1 MKKLVVFFLLI
12 FTSIA
17 FSQNDPKKITGTV
30 VDSKGDPIP
39 SVTVTFEDKNTATDL
54 DGKYSIEVKNSKSIL
69 RFSYLGFAPQ
79 VVVVGKNKVINITL
93 VESKNDLDEVVVVG
107 YGTQKR
113 SNVTGSI
120 SKYKNEKLD
129 EVAVSRIDQA
139 LQGKIAGVQVQNISS
154 EAGADAQISV
164 RGISSINAG
173 ANPLIV
179 VDGQPIPD
187 GLATLNMADVASV
200 EVLKD
205 AASAAIYGSRGAS
218 GVILITTKS
227 GKTDKVKYSF
237 KYSTGFKSAYKKY
250 NMLTTSEYIQLLYRE
265 RAIRLT
271 DPAIQAEGLTSPNA
285 LNLLYQGS
293 ATKTNNL
300 IAGYIVENTMLGGRG
315 YDYQSEVLRTAEF
328 KNIQFGATG
337 GSKNVKYYISAGYQG
352 DQGIMLK
359 SNFQK
364 INFRTK
370 FDIELSKRVKL
381 NVNLNPSYIAK
392 ESPSEN
398 LTNFWRYPSWLPYQ
412 HNALTAAFVNQ
423 NAQWANIRPGDYAH
437 PRHFI
442 GLNYNPVYP
451 DGSTLFMPDGTTFTT
466 AQGSPSN
473 SAQNN
478 PMASL
483 LSHDINAKSY
493 GLQGGST
500 LSLNIANG
508 LDFKTMNTMYV
519 KYDTKFD
526 WTDRN
531 AEGDGIVN
539 KGVYFDNSYVD
550 LLTENTLNYK
560 KELDESNSV
569 ELLLGYTAQQTKNT
583 STQTTGLDYPSDDFN
598 TLNNA
603 LFIDKSG
610 TFGSKNQIGLISYLG
625 RVNYVI
631 ENKYF
636 LTASFRT
643 DGSSYFGPNKKWGSF
658 PAASIGWA
666 VNKEPF
672 LNKVEW
678 LNKLNFRTSYGVS
691 GNNRILNYGFQN
703 LLSPSNYSFGPG
715 TGTQTGGQVG
725 NSAINANE
733 DITWESTYQTN
744 YGMDLAV
751 INNRLNLTLDI
762 YNSTTDKLL
771 LQQATMAFSGVPLSW
786 NNIGSLRNR
795 GFEIELSSTNYK
807 SNNFKWTTS
816 ANISHAE
823 NRIIELGNEAYL
835 LNYGERNEIYK
846 SVVGGP
852 LVQFFGYKT
861 DGVWI
866 SNDQI
871 AASGLTSELPNA
883 LKQGGLKVV
892 DVNGDGVLD
901 TNDRTII
908 GDPYPDFTWG
918 ITNNFTYKNFDLS
931 FTLQGV
937 QGGELINGDPNY
949 GETKSANVNYNS
961 NRWISPQNPGDG
973 RTPYEELGFN
983 WMLTDY
989 VVEDASYFALR
1000 EVNLGYNLPANWS
1013 KKIGLSS
1020 LRLYTS
1026 AQNLYFHSANGYRG
1040 INPEGR
1046 STSGPYGSALIA
1058 GYQRGAFPIP
1068 RTFVFGIDINF

>member
-1 MKKLVVFFLLI
+1 MKKPLVLFLLI
-12 FTSIA
+12 FTSIIY
-17 FSQNDPKKITGTV
+17 SQTELKKISGLV
-30 VDSKGDPIP
+30 VDNKGLPIP
-39 SVTVTFEDKNTATDL
+39 GVTVTFEENNVATDL
-54 DGKYSIEVKNSKSIL
+54 DGKYAIEVKNAKSIL

-79 VVVVGKNKVINITL
+79 IVVVGKNKEINITL
-93 VESKNDLDEVVVVG
+93 LEAKNELDEVVVIG

-129 EVAVSRIDQA
+129 EIAVSRLDQA

-173 ANPLIV
+173 ASPLVV

-227 GKTDKVKYSF
+227 GKTDKAKFSF
-237 KYSTGFKSAYKKY
+237 KYSTGFKNAYKKY
-250 NMLTTSEYIQLLYRE
+250 DLMTTSEYTEMLYRE
-265 RAIRLT
+265 RDIRIT
-271 DPAIQAEGLTSPNA
+271 DPAIIAEGGNA
-285 LNLLYQGS
+285 LNLIYQGG
-293 ATKTNNL
+293 TPNNL
-300 IAGYIVENTMLGGRG
+300 IAAYIVENTMLGGKG
-315 YDYQSEVLRTAEF
+315 YDYQAEVLRNGEF
-328 KNIQFGATG
+328 KNIQFGASG
-337 GSKNVKYYISAGYQG
+337 GTKSMKYFISAGYQG

-359 SNFQK
+359 SDFQK
-364 INFRTK
+364 LNLRTK
-370 FDIELSKRVKL
+370 FDIELTKRVKL
-381 NVNLNPSYIAK
+381 NVNLNPSYSAK

-398 LTNFWRYPSWLPYQ
+398 LTNFWRYPTWLPYR

-423 NAQWANIRPGDYAH
+423 NAQWANIKPGDYAH

-442 GLNYNPVYP
+442 GLTYNPTYP
-451 DGSTLFMPDGTTFTT
+451 DGSPLLMPDGTSAIVTN
-466 AQGSPSN
+466 GNPSN

-493 GLQGGST
+493 GLQSGAT
-500 LSLNIANG
+500 LNVNLFPG
-508 LDFKTMNTMYV
+508 LDFKTMNTVFMR
-519 KYDTKFD
+519 YDTKLD

-531 AEGDGIVN
+531 ADGDGIVN
-539 KGVYFDNSYVD
+539 KGIYNDNSYID

-560 KELDESNSV
+560 KDFGEHSFDVLA
-569 ELLLGYTAQQTKNT
+569 GYTAQSTKIT
-583 STQTTGLDYPSDDFN
+583 ATQTTGLDYANNEFN

-610 TFGSKNQIGLISYLG
+610 TFGSRSQIGLLSYLG
-625 RVNYVI
+625 RVNYAFKG
-631 ENKYF
+631 KYLF
-636 LTASFRT
+636 SVSYRT
-643 DGSSYFGPNKKWGSF
+643 DGSSYFANGRKWGSF

-666 VNKEPF
+666 ANKEPF
-672 LNKVEW
+672 LSSVDW

-703 LLSPSNYSFGPG
+703 LLSASNYSFGPG
-715 TGTQTGGQVG
+715 TGIQTGGQVG
-725 NSAINANE
+725 NATINANE
-733 DITWESTYQTN
+733 NITWESTYQTN
-744 YGMDLAV
+744 YGLDLSV
-751 INNRLNLTLDI
+751 LSNRINLTLDI
-762 YNSTTDKLL
+762 YNSITDKLL

-795 GFEIELSSTNYK
+795 GFEVELNSTNLK
-807 SNNFKWTTS
+807 STNFKWSTS
-816 ANISHAE
+816 ANIAHTE
-823 NRIIELGNEAYL
+823 NRIVELGNEAYL

-861 DGVWI
+861 DGIWI

-871 AASGLTSELPNA
+871 AASGLTSELPSA
-883 LKQGGLKVV
+883 LKQGGLKLV

-908 GDPYPDFTWG
+908 GNPYPDFTWG
-918 ITNNFTYKNFDLS
+918 ITNNFSFNNFDLS
-931 FTLQGV
+931 FSWQGV

-949 GETKSANVNYNS
+949 TESRSRNTSYNS

-973 RTPYEELGFN
+973 KTPYEQLGFN

-1000 EVNLGYNLPANWS
+1000 EVNLGYNLPSKWS

-1026 AQNLYFHSANGYRG
+1026 AQNLYFHSAKGYRG

-1058 GYQRGAFPIP
+1058 GYQRGSFPIP

>member
-1 MKKLVVFFLLI
+1 MKKPLLFFLLI
-12 FTSIA
+12 FTSIIY
-17 FSQNDPKKITGTV
+17 SQVDTKKVSGTV
-30 VDSKGDPIP
+30 VDNKGVPIP
-39 SVTVTFEDKNTATDL
+39 GVTVTFEEKDTATDL
-54 DGKYSIEVKNSKSIL
+54 DGKYTIEVKNSKSFL

-79 VVVVGKNKVINITL
+79 IVVVGKNKEINITL
-93 VESKNDLDEVVVVG
+93 LESKSELDEVVVIG

-129 EVAVSRIDQA
+129 EIAVSRLDQA

-154 EAGADAQISV
+154 EAGADAQITI

-173 ANPLIV
+173 ASPLVV

-187 GLATLNMADVASV
+187 GLGTINMADVASV

-227 GKTDKVKYSF
+227 GKTDKAKYSF
-237 KYSTGFKSAYKKY
+237 KYSTGFKSAYEKY
-250 NMLTTSEYIQLLYRE
+250 NLLSTSEYTELLYRE
-265 RAIRLT
+265 RAIRIT
-271 DPAIQAEGLTSPNA
+271 DPAIQAEALTSPNA
-285 LNLLYQGS
+285 LNLIYQAG
-293 ATKTNNL
+293 APNNL
-300 IAGYIVENTMLGGRG
+300 IAAYIVEKTMLGGQG
-315 YDYQSEVLRTAEF
+315 YDYQGEVLRNGEF

-337 GSKNVKYYISAGYQG
+337 GTKAIKYYISAGYQG
-352 DQGIMLK
+352 DQGIMLN

-364 INFRTK
+364 LNFRTK
-370 FDIELSKRVKL
+370 FDVELSKRVKL
-381 NVNLNPSYIAK
+381 NVNLNPSYTAK

-398 LTNFWRYPSWLPYQ
+398 LTNFWRYPTWLPYQ
-412 HNALTAAFVNQ
+412 HNDLTAAFVNQ

-442 GLNYNPVYP
+442 GLTYNPVYP
-451 DGSTLFMPDGTTFTT
+451 DGSTLYMPDGTTF
-466 AQGSPSN
+466 APAAGNPSN

-493 GLQGGST
+493 GLQGGTT
-500 LSLNIANG
+500 LNFNIASG
-508 LDFKTMNTMYV
+508 LDFKTMNTVYV

-526 WTDRN
+526 WSDRN

-539 KGVYFDNSYVD
+539 KGIYFDNSYVD

-560 KELDESNSV
+560 KDVGEHSFDVLA
-569 ELLLGYTAQQTKNT
+569 GYTAQSTKNT
-583 STQTTGLDYPSDDFN
+583 ATQTTGLDYASDEFN

-603 LFIDKSG
+603 LFIDKAG
-610 TFGSKNQIGLISYLG
+610 TFGSKSEIGLLSYLG
-625 RVNYVI
+625 RVNYAYKS
-631 ENKYF
+631 KY
-636 LTASFRT
+636 LLSVSYRT
-643 DGSSYFGPNKKWGSF
+643 DGSSYFANGKKWGNF

-666 VNKEPF
+666 ANKEPF
-672 LNKVEW
+672 LSSVEW

-703 LLSPSNYSFGPG
+703 LLSASNYSFGPG

-725 NSAINANE
+725 NPAINANE
-733 DITWESTYQTN
+733 NITWESTFQTN
-744 YGMDLAV
+744 YGMDLSML
-751 INNRLNLTLDI
+751 NNRLNVTLDI
-762 YNSTTDKLL
+762 YNSITDKLL

-795 GFEIELSSTNYK
+795 GFEIELNTTNLK
-807 SNNFKWTTS
+807 GGFKWSTS
-816 ANISHAE
+816 ANIAHTQ

-866 SNDQI
+866 SNAQI
-871 AASGLTSELPNA
+871 TASGLTSNLPSA
-883 LKQGGLKVV
+883 LKQGGLKIV

-918 ITNNFTYKNFDLS
+918 ITNNFSYKNFDLS
-931 FTLQGV
+931 FSLQGV

-949 GETKSANVNYNS
+949 TESRSRNLSYNS

-973 RTPYEELGFN
+973 KTPYEQLGFN

-1000 EVNLGYNLPANWS
+1000 EVNIGYNLPTNLA

-1026 AQNLYFHSANGYRG
+1026 GQNLFFHSANGYRG

-1046 STSGPYGSALIA
+1046 STSGPYASSLIA
-1058 GYQRGAFPIP
+1058 GYQRGSFPIP
-1068 RTFVFGIDINF
+1068 KTYVFGIDINF

>member
-1 MKKLVVFFLLI
+1 MKKLLVLFLLI

-30 VDSKGDPIP
+30 VDSKGAPIP

-79 VVVVGKNKVINITL
+79 IVVVGKNKEINITL

-173 ANPLIV
+173 ANPLVV

-237 KYSTGFKSAYKKY
+237 KYSTGFKSAYEKY
-250 NMLTTSEYIQLLYRE
+250 NMLTTSEYIELLYRE

-271 DPAIQAEGLTSPNA
+271 DPAIIAEGGNA
-285 LNLLYQGS
+285 LNLIYQGS
-293 ATKTNNL
+293 TTKNNNL
-300 IAGYIVENTMLGGRG
+300 IAGYIVEKTMLGGRG
-315 YDYQSEVLRTAEF
+315 YDYQGEVLRNAEF

-337 GSKNVKYYISAGYQG
+337 GSKSMKYYISAGYQG

-364 INFRTK
+364 INFRSK

-381 NVNLNPSYIAK
+381 NVNLNPSYTAK

-398 LTNFWRYPSWLPYQ
+398 LTNFWRYPSWLPFQ
-412 HNALTAAFVNQ
+412 HNAITAAFVNQ

-442 GLNYNPVYP
+442 GLTYNPVYP
-451 DGSTLFMPDGTTFTT
+451 DGSTLLMPDGTAFTP
-466 AQGSPSN
+466 APGAPSN

-493 GLQGGST
+493 GFQGGST
-500 LSLNIANG
+500 LSVNIANG
-508 LDFKTMNTMYV
+508 LDFKTMNTVYV

-583 STQTTGLDYPSDDFN
+583 STQTTGLDYPSNEFN

-631 ENKYF
+631 DNKYF

-666 VNKEPF
+666 ANKEPF
-672 LNKVEW
+672 LSKVDW

-703 LLSPSNYSFGPG
+703 LLSSSNYSFGPG

-725 NSAINANE
+725 NAAINANE
-733 DITWESTYQTN
+733 DITWESTFQTN

-762 YNSTTDKLL
+762 YNSVTDKLL

-795 GFEIELSSTNYK
+795 GFEIELSSTNFK
-807 SNNFKWTTS
+807 TTNFKWTTS

-871 AASGLTSELPNA
+871 TASGLTSNLPSA
-883 LKQGGLKVV
+883 LKQGGLKIV

-931 FTLQGV
+931 FSLQGV

-949 GETKSANVNYNS
+949 GETKSSNVNYNS

-973 RTPYEELGFN
+973 RTPYEEIGFN

-1000 EVNLGYNLPANWS
+1000 EVNLGYNLPANWA
-1013 KKIGLSS
+1013 KKIRLSS

>member
-1 MKKLVVFFLLI
+1 MKKPLVLFLFI
-12 FTSIA
+12 FTSIIY
-17 FSQNDPKKITGTV
+17 SQTELKKISGLV
-30 VDSKGDPIP
+30 VDNKGLPIP
-39 SVTVTFEDKNTATDL
+39 GVTVTFEENNVATDL
-54 DGKYSIEVKNSKSIL
+54 DGKYAIEVKNAKSIL

-79 VVVVGKNKVINITL
+79 IVIVGKNKEINITL
-93 VESKNDLDEVVVVG
+93 LEAKNELDEVVVIG

-129 EVAVSRIDQA
+129 EIAVSRLDQA

-173 ANPLIV
+173 ASPLVV

-227 GKTDKVKYSF
+227 GKTDKAKFSF
-237 KYSTGFKSAYKKY
+237 KYSTGFKNAYKKY
-250 NMLTTSEYIQLLYRE
+250 DLMTTSEYTEMLYRE
-265 RAIRLT
+265 REIRIT
-271 DPAIQAEGLTSPNA
+271 DPAIIAEGGNA
-285 LNLLYQGS
+285 LNLIYQGG
-293 ATKTNNL
+293 TPNNL
-300 IAGYIVENTMLGGRG
+300 IAAYIVENTMLGGKG
-315 YDYQSEVLRTAEF
+315 YDYQAEVLRNGEF
-328 KNIQFGATG
+328 KNIQFGASG
-337 GSKNVKYYISAGYQG
+337 GTKSMKYFISAGYQG

-359 SNFQK
+359 SDFQK
-364 INFRTK
+364 LNLRTK
-370 FDIELSKRVKL
+370 FDIELTKRVKL
-381 NVNLNPSYIAK
+381 NVNLNPSYAAK

-398 LTNFWRYPSWLPYQ
+398 LTNFWRYPTWLPYR

-423 NAQWANIRPGDYAH
+423 NAQWANIKPGDYAH

-442 GLNYNPVYP
+442 GLTYNPTYP
-451 DGSTLFMPDGTTFTT
+451 DGSPLLMPDGTSAIVTN
-466 AQGSPSN
+466 GNPSN

-493 GLQGGST
+493 GLQSGAT
-500 LSLNIANG
+500 LNVNLFPG
-508 LDFKTMNTMYV
+508 LDFKTMNTVFMRYE
-519 KYDTKFD
+519 TKLD

-531 AEGDGIVN
+531 ADGDGIVN
-539 KGVYFDNSYVD
+539 KGIYNDNSYID

-560 KELDESNSV
+560 KDFGEHSFDVLA
-569 ELLLGYTAQQTKNT
+569 GYTAQSTKIT
-583 STQTTGLDYPSDDFN
+583 ATQTTGLDYANNEFN

-610 TFGSKNQIGLISYLG
+610 TFGSRSQIGLLSYLG
-625 RVNYVI
+625 RVNYAFKG
-631 ENKYF
+631 KYLF
-636 LTASFRT
+636 SVSYRT
-643 DGSSYFGPNKKWGSF
+643 DGSSYFANGRKWGSF

-666 VNKEPF
+666 ANKEPF
-672 LNKVEW
+672 LSSVDW

-703 LLSPSNYSFGPG
+703 LLSASNYSFGPG
-715 TGTQTGGQVG
+715 TGIQTGGQVG
-725 NSAINANE
+725 NATINANE
-733 DITWESTYQTN
+733 NITWESTYQTN
-744 YGMDLAV
+744 YGLDLSV
-751 INNRLNLTLDI
+751 LSNRINLTLDI
-762 YNSTTDKLL
+762 YNSITDKLL

-795 GFEIELSSTNYK
+795 GFEVEFNSTNLK
-807 SNNFKWTTS
+807 STNFKWSTS
-816 ANISHAE
+816 ANIARTE
-823 NRIIELGNEAYL
+823 NKIVELGNEAYL

-861 DGVWI
+861 DGIWI
-866 SNDQI
+866 SNEQI
-871 AASGLTSELPNA
+871 AASGLTSELPSA
-883 LKQGGLKVV
+883 LKQGGLKLV

-908 GDPYPDFTWG
+908 GNPYPDFTWG
-918 ITNNFTYKNFDLS
+918 ITNNFSFNNFDLS
-931 FTLQGV
+931 FSWQGV

-949 GETKSANVNYNS
+949 TESRSRNTSYNS

-973 RTPYEELGFN
+973 KTPYEQLGFN

-1000 EVNLGYNLPANWS
+1000 EVNLGYNLPSKWS

-1026 AQNLYFHSANGYRG
+1026 AQNLYFHSAKGYRG

-1058 GYQRGAFPIP
+1058 GYQRGSFPIP

>member
-1 MKKLVVFFLLI
+1 MKKPILLFLLI
-12 FTSIA
+12 FTTIA
-17 FSQNDPKKITGTV
+17 FSQNEPKKITGAV
-30 VDSKGDPIP
+30 IDSKGDPIP
-39 SVTVTFEDKNTATDL
+39 GVTVTFEDKDTTTDL
-54 DGKYSIEVKNSKSIL
+54 DGKYAIEVKNSKSIL
-69 RFSYLGFAPQ
+69 RFSYLGFASQ
-79 VVVVGKNKVINITL
+79 IVVVGKNKEINITL
-93 VESKNDLDEVVVVG
+93 LESKSELDEVVVIG

-173 ANPLIV
+173 ASPLVV

-187 GLATLNMADVASV
+187 GLATINMADVASV

-227 GKTDKVKYSF
+227 GKTDKAKYSF
-237 KYSTGFKSAYKKY
+237 KYSTGFKSAYEKY
-250 NMLTTSEYIQLLYRE
+250 NMLTTSEYINLLYRE

-271 DPAIQAEGLTSPNA
+271 DPAIQAEGLTNPNA

-300 IAGYIVENTMLGGRG
+300 IAGYIIENTMLGGRG
-315 YDYQSEVLRTAEF
+315 YDYQGEVLRNAEF

-337 GSKNVKYYISAGYQG
+337 GTKAIKYYISAGYQG

-364 INFRTK
+364 LNFRTK

-381 NVNLNPSYIAK
+381 NVNLNPSYTAK

-412 HNALTAAFVNQ
+412 HNALTATFVNQ
-423 NAQWANIRPGDYAH
+423 NAQWAGIRPGDYAH

-442 GLNYNPVYP
+442 GLTYNPVYP
-451 DGSTLFMPDGTTFTT
+451 DGSILYMPDGTTFTP
-466 AQGSPSN
+466 AQGAPSN

-493 GLQGGST
+493 GLQGGTT
-500 LSLNIANG
+500 LNVSIAPG
-508 LDFKTMNTMYV
+508 LDFKTMNTLYV

-526 WTDRN
+526 WSDRN

-539 KGVYFDNSYVD
+539 KGIYFDNSYVD

-560 KELDESNSV
+560 KEVGDHTFDVLA
-569 ELLLGYTAQQTKNT
+569 GYTAQNTKNT
-583 STQTTGLDYPSDDFN
+583 ATQTTGLDYASDEFN

-603 LFIDKSG
+603 LFIDKAG
-610 TFGSKNQIGLISYLG
+610 TFGSKNQIGLLSYLG
-625 RVNYVI
+625 RVNYAFKS
-631 ENKYF
+631 KY
-636 LTASFRT
+636 LLSVSYRT
-643 DGSSYFGPNKKWGSF
+643 DGSSYFASGKKWGNF

-666 VNKEPF
+666 ANKEPF
-672 LNKVEW
+672 LSNVEW

-703 LLSPSNYSFGPG
+703 LLSTSNYSFGPG
-715 TGTQTGGQVG
+715 TGIQTGGQVG
-725 NSAINANE
+725 NPLINANE
-733 DITWESTYQTN
+733 NITWESTFQTN
-744 YGMDLAV
+744 YGMDLSML
-751 INNRLNLTLDI
+751 NNRLNVTLDI
-762 YNSTTDKLL
+762 YNSITDKLL

-795 GFEIELSSTNYK
+795 GFEIELNTTNLK
-807 SNNFKWTTS
+807 GDFKWSTS
-816 ANISHAE
+816 ANISHTQ

-866 SNDQI
+866 SNQQI
-871 AASGLTSELPNA
+871 VDSGLTSNLPSA
-883 LKQGGLKVV
+883 LKQGGLKIV

-918 ITNNFTYKNFDLS
+918 ITNNFSYKNFDLS
-931 FTLQGV
+931 FSFQGV

-1000 EVNLGYNLPANWS
+1000 EVNLGYNLPANLA
-1013 KKIGLSS
+1013 KKLGLSS

-1026 AQNLYFHSANGYRG
+1026 GQNLFFQSANGYRG

-1046 STSGPYGSALIA
+1046 STSGPYASSLIA

-1068 RTFVFGIDINF
+1068 KTYVFGIDINF

>member
-1 MKKLVVFFLLI
+1 
-12 FTSIA
+12 
-17 FSQNDPKKITGTV
+17 
-30 VDSKGDPIP
+30 
-39 SVTVTFEDKNTATDL
+39 
-54 DGKYSIEVKNSKSIL
+54 
-69 RFSYLGFAPQ
+69 
-79 VVVVGKNKVINITL
+79 
-93 VESKNDLDEVVVVG
+93 
-107 YGTQKR
+107 
-113 SNVTGSI
+113 
-120 SKYKNEKLD
+120 
-129 EVAVSRIDQA
+129 VAVSRIDQA

-173 ANPLIV
+173 ANPLVV

-237 KYSTGFKSAYKKY
+237 KYSTGFKSAYEKY
-250 NMLTTSEYIQLLYRE
+250 NMLTTSEYIELLYRE

-271 DPAIQAEGLTSPNA
+271 DPAIIAEGGNA
-285 LNLLYQGS
+285 LNLIYQGS
-293 ATKTNNL
+293 TTKNNNL
-300 IAGYIVENTMLGGRG
+300 IAGYIVEKTMLGGRG
-315 YDYQSEVLRTAEF
+315 YDYQGEVLRNAEF

-337 GSKNVKYYISAGYQG
+337 GSKSMKYYISAGYQG

-364 INFRTK
+364 INFRSK

-381 NVNLNPSYIAK
+381 NVNLNPSYTAK

-398 LTNFWRYPSWLPYQ
+398 LTNFWRYPSWLPFQ
-412 HNALTAAFVNQ
+412 HNAITAAFVNQ

-442 GLNYNPVYP
+442 GLTYNPVYP
-451 DGSTLFMPDGTTFTT
+451 DGSTLLMPDGTTFTP
-466 AQGSPSN
+466 APGAPLN

-493 GLQGGST
+493 GFQGGST
-500 LSLNIANG
+500 LSVNIANG
-508 LDFKTMNTMYV
+508 LDFKTMNTVYV

-583 STQTTGLDYPSDDFN
+583 STQTTGLDYPSNEFN

-631 ENKYF
+631 DNKYF

-672 LNKVEW
+672 LSKVDW

-703 LLSPSNYSFGPG
+703 LLYSSNYSFGPG

-725 NSAINANE
+725 NAAINANE

-762 YNSTTDKLL
+762 YNSVTDKLL

-795 GFEIELSSTNYK
+795 GFEIELTSTNFK
-807 SNNFKWTTS
+807 TTNFKWTTS

-866 SNDQI
+866 SQAQI
-871 AASGLTSELPNA
+871 DASGLTSNLPSA
-883 LKQGGLKVV
+883 RKQGGLKIV

-931 FTLQGV
+931 FSLQGV

-949 GETKSANVNYNS
+949 GETKSSNVNYNS

-973 RTPYEELGFN
+973 RTPYEEIGFN

-1000 EVNLGYNLPANWS
+1000 EVNLGYNLPANWA
-1013 KKIGLSS
+1013 KKIRLSS

>member
-1 MKKLVVFFLLI
+1 MKKPLVLFLLI
-12 FTSIA
+12 FTSIIY
-17 FSQNDPKKITGTV
+17 SQTELKKISGLV
-30 VDSKGDPIP
+30 VDNKGLPIP
-39 SVTVTFEDKNTATDL
+39 GVTVTFEENNVATDL
-54 DGKYSIEVKNSKSIL
+54 DGKYAIEVKNAKSIL

-79 VVVVGKNKVINITL
+79 IVVVGKNKEINITL
-93 VESKNDLDEVVVVG
+93 LEAKNELDEVVVIG

-129 EVAVSRIDQA
+129 EIAVSRLDQA

-173 ANPLIV
+173 ASPLVV

-227 GKTDKVKYSF
+227 GKTDKAKFSF
-237 KYSTGFKSAYKKY
+237 KYSTGFKNAYKKY
-250 NMLTTSEYIQLLYRE
+250 DLMTTSEYTEMLYRE
-265 RAIRLT
+265 RDIRIT
-271 DPAIQAEGLTSPNA
+271 DPAIIAEGGNA
-285 LNLLYQGS
+285 LNLIYQGG
-293 ATKTNNL
+293 TPNNL
-300 IAGYIVENTMLGGRG
+300 IAAYIVENTMLGGKG
-315 YDYQSEVLRTAEF
+315 YDYQAEVLRNGEF
-328 KNIQFGATG
+328 KNIQFGASG
-337 GSKNVKYYISAGYQG
+337 GTKSMKYFISAGYQG

-359 SNFQK
+359 SDFQK
-364 INFRTK
+364 LNLRTK
-370 FDIELSKRVKL
+370 FDIELTKRVKL
-381 NVNLNPSYIAK
+381 NVNLNPSYSAK

-398 LTNFWRYPSWLPYQ
+398 LTNFWRYPTWLPYR

-423 NAQWANIRPGDYAH
+423 NAQWANIKPGDYAH

-442 GLNYNPVYP
+442 GLTYNPTYP
-451 DGSTLFMPDGTTFTT
+451 DGSPLLMPDGTSAIVTN
-466 AQGSPSN
+466 GNPSN

-493 GLQGGST
+493 GLQSGAT
-500 LSLNIANG
+500 LNVNLFPG
-508 LDFKTMNTMYV
+508 LDFKTMNTVFMR
-519 KYDTKFD
+519 YDTKLD

-531 AEGDGIVN
+531 ADGDGIVN
-539 KGVYFDNSYVD
+539 KGIYNDNSYID

-560 KELDESNSV
+560 KDFGEHSFDVLA
-569 ELLLGYTAQQTKNT
+569 GYTAQSTKIT
-583 STQTTGLDYPSDDFN
+583 ATQTTGLDYANNEFN

-610 TFGSKNQIGLISYLG
+610 TFGSRSQIGLLSYLG
-625 RVNYVI
+625 RVNYAFKG
-631 ENKYF
+631 KYLF
-636 LTASFRT
+636 SVSYRT
-643 DGSSYFGPNKKWGSF
+643 DGSSYFANGRKWGSF

-666 VNKEPF
+666 ANKEPF
-672 LNKVEW
+672 LSSVDW

-703 LLSPSNYSFGPG
+703 LLSASNYSFGPG
-715 TGTQTGGQVG
+715 TGIQTGGQVG
-725 NSAINANE
+725 NATINANE
-733 DITWESTYQTN
+733 NITWESTYQTN
-744 YGMDLAV
+744 YGLDLSLL
-751 INNRLNLTLDI
+751 NNRINLTLDI
-762 YNSTTDKLL
+762 YNSITDKLL

-795 GFEIELSSTNYK
+795 GFEVELNSTNLK
-807 SNNFKWTTS
+807 STNFKWSTS
-816 ANISHAE
+816 ANIAHTE
-823 NRIIELGNEAYL
+823 NRIVELGNEAYL

-861 DGVWI
+861 DGIWI

-871 AASGLTSELPNA
+871 AASGLTSELPSA
-883 LKQGGLKVV
+883 LKQGGLKLV

-908 GDPYPDFTWG
+908 GNPYPDFTWG
-918 ITNNFTYKNFDLS
+918 ITNNFSFNNFDLS
-931 FTLQGV
+931 FSWQGV

-949 GETKSANVNYNS
+949 TESRSRNTSYNS

-973 RTPYEELGFN
+973 KTPYEQLGFN

-1000 EVNLGYNLPANWS
+1000 EVNLGYNLPSKWS

-1026 AQNLYFHSANGYRG
+1026 AQNLYFHSAKGYRG

-1058 GYQRGAFPIP
+1058 GYQRGSFPIP

>member
-1 MKKLVVFFLLI
+1 MKKLLLLFLLI

-17 FSQNDPKKITGTV
+17 FSQNDSKKITGTV
-30 VDSKGDPIP
+30 VDSKGAPIP
-39 SVTVTFEDKNTATDL
+39 SVTVTFEDKNTTTDL
-54 DGKYSIEVKNSKSIL
+54 DGKYSIEVKNAKSIL
-69 RFSYLGFAPQ
+69 RFSYLGFASQ
-79 VVVVGKNKVINITL
+79 IVVVGKNKEINITL
-93 VESKNDLDEVVVVG
+93 QESKSELDEVVVIG

-129 EVAVSRIDQA
+129 EVAVSRLDQA

-173 ANPLIV
+173 ASPLVV

-227 GKTDKVKYSF
+227 GKTDKAKYSF
-237 KYSTGFKSAYKKY
+237 KYSTGFKSAYEKY
-250 NMLTTSEYIQLLYRE
+250 NMMTTSEYINLLYSE

-271 DPAIQAEGLTSPNA
+271 DPAIQAEGLTNPNA

-300 IAGYIVENTMLGGRG
+300 IAGYIVENTMLGGKG
-315 YDYQSEVLRTAEF
+315 YDYQSEVLRNAEF

-337 GSKNVKYYISAGYQG
+337 GTKAMKYYISAGYQG

-364 INFRTK
+364 LNFRTK

-381 NVNLNPSYIAK
+381 NVNLNPSYTSK

-442 GLNYNPVYP
+442 GLTYYPVYP
-451 DGSTLFMPDGTTFTT
+451 DGSTLFMPDGTTFTP
-466 AQGSPSN
+466 AAGAPSN

-493 GLQGGST
+493 GLQGGTT
-500 LSLNIANG
+500 LNVNISPG
-508 LDFKTMNTMYV
+508 FDFKTMNTVYV

-539 KGVYFDNSYVD
+539 KGVYYDNSYVD

-569 ELLLGYTAQQTKNT
+569 ELLLGYTAQQTRNT
-583 STQTTGLDYPSDDFN
+583 STQTTGLDYPSNEFN

-610 TFGSKNQIGLISYLG
+610 TFGSNNQIGLLSYLG

-631 ENKYF
+631 DNKYF
-636 LTASFRT
+636 LTASYRT

-666 VNKEPF
+666 ANKEPF
-672 LNKVEW
+672 LSNVDW

-703 LLSPSNYSFGPG
+703 LLSASNYSFGSG

-725 NSAINANE
+725 NTAINANE
-733 DITWESTYQTN
+733 DITWESTFQTN
-744 YGMDLAV
+744 YGMDLS
-751 INNRLNLTLDI
+751 ILNNRINVTLDI
-762 YNSTTDKLL
+762 YNSITDKLL

-795 GFEIELSSTNYK
+795 GFEVELNTTNLK
-807 SNNFKWTTS
+807 GNFKWSTS
-816 ANISHAE
+816 ANIAHTE

-852 LVQFFGYKT
+852 LVQIFGYKT
-861 DGVWI
+861 DGIWI
-866 SNDQI
+866 SQAQI
-871 AASGLTSELPNA
+871 AASGLTSNLPSA
-883 LKQGGLKVV
+883 LKQGGLKIV
-892 DVNGDGVLD
+892 DINGDGVLD

-918 ITNNFTYKNFDLS
+918 ITNNFSYKNFDLS
-931 FTLQGV
+931 FSLQGV

-949 GETKSANVNYNS
+949 GETKSANRNYNS

-1000 EVNLGYNLPANWS
+1000 EVNLGYNFPANLV

-1026 AQNLYFHSANGYRG
+1026 GQNLFFHSANGYRG

-1068 RTFVFGIDINF
+1068 KTYVFGIDINF

>member
-1 MKKLVVFFLLI
+1 MKKLLVLFLLI

-30 VDSKGDPIP
+30 VDSKGAPIP

-79 VVVVGKNKVINITL
+79 IVVVGKNKEINITL

-173 ANPLIV
+173 ANPLVV

-237 KYSTGFKSAYKKY
+237 KYSTGFKSAYEKY
-250 NMLTTSEYIQLLYRE
+250 NMLTTSEYIELLYRE

-271 DPAIQAEGLTSPNA
+271 DPAIIAEGGNA
-285 LNLLYQGS
+285 LNLIYQGS
-293 ATKTNNL
+293 TTKNNNL
-300 IAGYIVENTMLGGRG
+300 IAGYIVEKTMLGGRG
-315 YDYQSEVLRTAEF
+315 YDYQGEVLRNAEF

-337 GSKNVKYYISAGYQG
+337 GSKSMKYYISAGYQG

-364 INFRTK
+364 INFRSK

-381 NVNLNPSYIAK
+381 NVNLNPSYTAK

-398 LTNFWRYPSWLPYQ
+398 LTNFWRYPSWLPFQ
-412 HNALTAAFVNQ
+412 HNAITAAFVNQ

-442 GLNYNPVYP
+442 GLTYNPVYP
-451 DGSTLFMPDGTTFTT
+451 DGSTLLMPDGTAFTP
-466 AQGSPSN
+466 APGAPSN

-493 GLQGGST
+493 GFQGGST
-500 LSLNIANG
+500 LNVNIANG
-508 LDFKTMNTMYV
+508 LDFKTMNTVYV

-583 STQTTGLDYPSDDFN
+583 STQTTGLDYPSNEFN

-631 ENKYF
+631 DNKYF

-666 VNKEPF
+666 ANKEPF
-672 LNKVEW
+672 LSKVDW

-703 LLSPSNYSFGPG
+703 LLSSSNYSFGPG

-725 NSAINANE
+725 NTAINANE

-762 YNSTTDKLL
+762 YNSVTDKLL

-795 GFEIELSSTNYK
+795 GFEIELSSTNFK
-807 SNNFKWTTS
+807 TTNFKWTTS

-871 AASGLTSELPNA
+871 TASGLTSNLPSA
-883 LKQGGLKVV
+883 LKQGGLKIV

-901 TNDRTII
+901 TKDRTII

-931 FTLQGV
+931 FSLQGV

-949 GETKSANVNYNS
+949 GETKSSNVNYNS

-973 RTPYEELGFN
+973 RTPYEEIGFN

-1000 EVNLGYNLPANWS
+1000 EVNLGYNLPANWA
-1013 KKIGLSS
+1013 KKIRLSS

>member
-1 MKKLVVFFLLI
+1 MKKLLLLFLLI

-17 FSQNDPKKITGTV
+17 FSQNDPKKISGTV

-39 SVTVTFEDKNTATDL
+39 GVTITFEEKNTTTDL

-79 VVVVGKNKVINITL
+79 IVVVGKNKEINITL
-93 VESKNDLDEVVVVG
+93 VESKSELDEVVVIG

-173 ANPLIV
+173 ASPLVV

-227 GKTDKVKYSF
+227 GKTDKAKYSF
-237 KYSTGFKSAYKKY
+237 KYSTGYKSAYEKY
-250 NMLTTSEYIQLLYRE
+250 NMMSTSEYINLLYQE
-265 RAIRLT
+265 RALRIT
-271 DPAIQAEGLTSPNA
+271 DPAIQAEGVTNPNA
-285 LNLLYQGS
+285 FNLIYQGS

-315 YDYQSEVLRTAEF
+315 YDYQGEVLRNAEF

-337 GSKNVKYYISAGYQG
+337 GTKAMKYYISAGYQG

-364 INFRTK
+364 LNFRTK

-381 NVNLNPSYIAK
+381 NVNLNPSYTAK
-392 ESPSEN
+392 ESPAEN

-412 HNALTAAFVNQ
+412 HNTLTATFVNQ

-442 GLNYNPVYP
+442 GLTYNPVYP
-451 DGSTLFMPDGTTFTT
+451 DGSILYMPDGTTFTP
-466 AQGSPSN
+466 AVGAPSN

-483 LSHDINAKSY
+483 LSHDIDAKSY
-493 GLQGGST
+493 GLQGGT
-500 LSLNIANG
+500 TLNINIMPG
-508 LDFKTMNTMYV
+508 LDFKTMNTLYV

-526 WTDRN
+526 WSDRN

-539 KGVYFDNSYVD
+539 KGIYFDNSYVD
-550 LLTENTLNYK
+550 LLSENTLNYK
-560 KELDESNSV
+560 KEVGDHTFDVLA
-569 ELLLGYTAQQTKNT
+569 GYTAQNTKNT
-583 STQTTGLDYPSDDFN
+583 ATQTTGLDYASDEFN

-603 LFIDKSG
+603 LFIDKAG
-610 TFGSKNQIGLISYLG
+610 TFGSKNQIGLLSYLG
-625 RVNYVI
+625 RVNYAFKS
-631 ENKYF
+631 KY
-636 LTASFRT
+636 LLSVSYRT
-643 DGSSYFGPNKKWGSF
+643 DGSSYFASGKKWGNF

-666 VNKEPF
+666 ANKESF
-672 LNKVEW
+672 LSSLEW

-703 LLSPSNYSFGPG
+703 LLSTSNYSFGPG
-715 TGTQTGGQVG
+715 TGIQTGGQVG
-725 NSAINANE
+725 NPLINANE
-733 DITWESTYQTN
+733 NITWESTFQTN
-744 YGMDLAV
+744 YGMDLSML
-751 INNRLNLTLDI
+751 NNRVNVTLDI
-762 YNSTTDKLL
+762 YNSITDKLL

-786 NNIGSLRNR
+786 NNIGSLRNK
-795 GFEIELSSTNYK
+795 GFELELNTTNLK
-807 SNNFKWTTS
+807 GDFKWSTS
-816 ANISHAE
+816 ANIAHTQ

-866 SNDQI
+866 SNAEI
-871 AASGLTSELPNA
+871 AASGLTSNLPSA
-883 LKQGGLKVV
+883 LKQGGLKIV

-918 ITNNFTYKNFDLS
+918 ITNNFSYKNFDLS
-931 FTLQGV
+931 FSWQGV

-949 GETKSANVNYNS
+949 SETKSSNRNYNS

-973 RTPYEELGFN
+973 RTPYEDTGFN

-1013 KKIGLSS
+1013 NKLGLSS

-1026 AQNLYFHSANGYRG
+1026 AQNIYFHSANGYRG

-1068 RTFVFGIDINF
+1068 RTFVFGVDINF

>member
-1 MKKLVVFFLLI
+1 MKKPLLFFLLI
-12 FTSIA
+12 FTSIIY
-17 FSQNDPKKITGTV
+17 SQVDAKKVSGTV
-30 VDSKGDPIP
+30 VDNKGVPIP
-39 SVTVTFEDKNTATDL
+39 GVTVTFEEKDIATDL
-54 DGKYSIEVKNSKSIL
+54 EGKYSIEVKNSKSVL
-69 RFSYLGFAPQ
+69 RFSYIGFAPQ
-79 VVVVGKNKVINITL
+79 IVVVGKNKEINITL
-93 VESKNDLDEVVVVG
+93 IESKSELDEVVVIG

-129 EVAVSRIDQA
+129 EIAVSRLDQA

-154 EAGADAQISV
+154 EAGADAQITI

-173 ANPLIV
+173 ASPLVV

-187 GLATLNMADVASV
+187 GLGTLNMADVASV

-227 GKTDKVKYSF
+227 GKTDKAKYSF
-237 KYSTGFKSAYKKY
+237 KYSTGFKSAYEKY
-250 NMLTTSEYIQLLYRE
+250 NLLSTSEYTELLYRE
-265 RAIRLT
+265 RAIRIT
-271 DPAIQAEGLTSPNA
+271 DPAIQAEALTSPNA
-285 LNLLYQGS
+285 LNLIYQSG
-293 ATKTNNL
+293 APNNL
-300 IAGYIVENTMLGGRG
+300 IAAYIVEKTMLGGQG
-315 YDYQSEVLRTAEF
+315 YDYQGEVLRNGEF

-337 GSKNVKYYISAGYQG
+337 GTKAIKYYISAGYQG
-352 DQGIMLK
+352 DQGIMLN

-364 INFRTK
+364 LNFRTK

-381 NVNLNPSYIAK
+381 NVNLNPSYTAK

-398 LTNFWRYPSWLPYQ
+398 LTNFWRYPTWLPYQ
-412 HNALTAAFVNQ
+412 HNDLTAAFVNQ

-442 GLNYNPVYP
+442 GLIYNPVYP
-451 DGSTLFMPDGTTFTT
+451 DGSILYMPDGTTF
-466 AQGSPSN
+466 APAAGNPSN

-493 GLQGGST
+493 GLQGGTT
-500 LSLNIANG
+500 LNFNIASG
-508 LDFKTMNTMYV
+508 LDFKTMNTVYV

-526 WTDRN
+526 WSDRN

-539 KGVYFDNSYVD
+539 KGIYFDNSYVD

-560 KELDESNSV
+560 KDVGEHSFDVLA
-569 ELLLGYTAQQTKNT
+569 GYTAQSTKNT
-583 STQTTGLDYPSDDFN
+583 ATQTTGLDYASDEFN

-603 LFIDKSG
+603 LFIDKAG
-610 TFGSKNQIGLISYLG
+610 TFGSKSEIGLLSYLG
-625 RVNYVI
+625 RVNYAYKS
-631 ENKYF
+631 KY
-636 LTASFRT
+636 LLSVSYRT
-643 DGSSYFGPNKKWGSF
+643 DGSSYFANGKKWGNF

-666 VNKEPF
+666 ANKEPF
-672 LNKVEW
+672 LSSVEW

-703 LLSPSNYSFGPG
+703 LLSASNYSFGPG

-725 NSAINANE
+725 NPAINANE
-733 DITWESTYQTN
+733 NITWESTFQTN
-744 YGMDLAV
+744 YGMDLSML
-751 INNRLNLTLDI
+751 NNRLNVTLDI
-762 YNSTTDKLL
+762 YNSITDKLL

-795 GFEIELSSTNYK
+795 GFEIELNTTNLK
-807 SNNFKWTTS
+807 GGFKWSTS
-816 ANISHAE
+816 ANIAHTQ

-866 SNDQI
+866 SNEQI
-871 AASGLTSELPNA
+871 TASGLTSNLPSA
-883 LKQGGLKVV
+883 LKQGGLKIV

-918 ITNNFTYKNFDLS
+918 ITNNFSYKNFDLS
-931 FTLQGV
+931 FSLQGV

-949 GETKSANVNYNS
+949 TESKSRNLSYNS

-973 RTPYEELGFN
+973 RTPYEQLGFN

-1000 EVNLGYNLPANWS
+1000 EVNIGYNLPANLS

-1020 LRLYTS
+1020 IRLYTS
-1026 AQNLYFHSANGYRG
+1026 GQNLYFHSANGYRG

-1046 STSGPYGSALIA
+1046 STSGPYASSLIA
-1058 GYQRGAFPIP
+1058 GYQRGSFPIP
-1068 RTFVFGIDINF
+1068 KTYVFGIDINF